1 VKALLQ
7 RVSKASVTVECQLVG
22 HIGRGLVVFVGISR
36 QDTERDAQYLA
47 EKTVN
52 LRLFSDREGKFN
64 LSALDTRGD
73 LLVVSQFTLLADTK
87 KGRRPGFTEAAPP
100 GEAEALFERFLAF
113 LRTSGLRVET
123 GRFQQHM
130 LVEIHNDGPVT
141 VLLDSKDRY
150 PEPRSP

>member
-1 VKALLQ
+1 
-7 RVSKASVTVECQLVG
+7 
-22 HIGRGLVVFVGISR
+22 
-36 QDTERDAQYLA
+36 
-47 EKTVN
+47 
-52 LRLFSDREGKFN
+52 
-64 LSALDTRGD
+64 
-73 LLVVSQFTLLADTK
+73 VVSQFTLLADAK
-87 KGRRPGFTEAAPP
+87 KGRRPSFTEAAPP

-141 VLLDSKDRY
+141 ILLDSKNKY